1 MPIFIHTIRW
11 RCTIQACTYK
21 VNT

>member
-11 RCTIQACTYK
+11 RCTIQACAYK
-21 VNT
+21 FNT